1 MSRVIKKL
9 LIANRGEI
17 AVRVMR
23 TCRERGIATVAVFS
37 DPDRSALHV
46 RYADEAVHIGPPQ
59 PRDSYLRMDKIIEA
73 ARRTGADAIHPGY
86 GFLAENA
93 DFARACTQAGL
104 VFIGPKPEIIEKMGD
119 KASAR
124 AAAEEAGVPVV
135 PGSDG
140 VVHTVEEAERIAE
153 SLGYPVLIK
162 ASGGGGGIGMAL
174 VKKPAKLA
182 RAFQSCQDRGASSF
196 GNADVYMEKY
206 IESPRHI
213 EVQILGDQHG
223 HLVHLF
229 ERECTLQRRHQ
240 KVVEEA
246 PSSFVSQQEGMR
258 ERLCTAAVAL
268 AKQVNYQNAGTIEFI
283 ADQNGSFY
291 FIEMN
296 TRLQVEHPVTEMIT
310 NTDIITW
317 QLKIASGE
325 ALTLEQSAIEATG
338 HAIEC
343 RLYAEDPSNRFFP
356 KPGEIE
362 TFEYPSDDDI
372 RVDAAFT
379 APSTVTPYYDPMIAK
394 MSVFADNRAS
404 AIARMTALLS
414 STHIAPL
421 TTNRDFLLEV
431 MKASDYEQN
440 QVDTTWLERFAKSL
454 HA

>member
-1 MSRVIKKL
+1 MFKTVL
-9 LIANRGEI
+9 VANRGEI
-17 AVRVMR
+17 ALRIIEVLN
-23 TCRERGIATVAVFS
+23 ENGIASVAVYS
-37 DPDRSALHV
+37 EADADALHTK
-46 RYADEAVHIGPPQ
+46 AATHAACIGPAMVK
-59 PRDSYLRMDKIIEA
+59 DSYLNAERILEVA
-73 ARRTGADAIHPGY
+73 STFNVDAIHPGY
-86 GFLAENA
+86 GLLSENA
-93 DFARACTQAGL
+93 TFARACAQAGV
-104 VFIGPKPEIIEKMGD
+104 VFIGPSPEVIEKMGD

-124 AAAEEAGVPVV
+124 FAAEKAGVPVV
-135 PGSDG
+135 PGSNG
-140 VVHTVEEAERIAE
+140 VVQSVEEAERIAE

-174 VKKPAKLA
+174 VKKPTKLA

-213 EVQILGDQHG
+213 EVQVLGDNHG

-246 PSSFVSQQEGMR
+246 PSRFVSEQIGMR
-258 ERLCTAAVAL
+258 ERLCEAAVTL

-310 NTDIITW
+310 QTDIISW
-317 QLKIASGE
+317 QLRIAANE
-325 ALTLEQSAIEATG
+325 RLTLDQADVKAQG

-343 RLYAEDPSNRFFP
+343 RLYAEDPTNRFFP

-362 TFEYPSDDDI
+362 VFEYPKEEGM
-372 RVDAAFT
+372 RVDAAFE
-379 APSTVTPYYDPMIAK
+379 APATVTPYYDPMIAK
-394 MSVFADNRAS
+394 LSVYAQDRTT
-404 AIARMTALLS
+404 AISRMKALLEG
-414 STHIAPL
+414 TTIRPL
-421 TTNRDFLLEV
+421 TTNKDFLLQV
-431 MKASDYEQN
+431 MNAGDYEQN

-454 HA
+454 ST